1 MRLHRTSTRY
11 YTYAVVLR
19 ITTEFYVRS
28 IPAQFFFMKF
38 VAKSVTSMVCTLGLS
53 KPCVNATFVL
63 FEEKA
68 GIGWFTMFYSI
79 RFHSNM
85 WRFRIAPWEDTYWL
99 RVDRFAMD
107 STLSLLGWR
116 MSRYTAHVGCGPTTT
131 TTSTVLPKPLS

>member
-68 GIGWFTMFYSI
+68 GIGWFTMVYDFIQTSGDFVSLPGKTPIGFASTGLQWI
-79 RFHSNM
+79 R
-85 WRFRIAPWEDTYWL
+85 P
-99 RVDRFAMD
+99 
-107 STLSLLGWR
+107 
-116 MSRYTAHVGCGPTTT
+116 
-131 TTSTVLPKPLS
+131 